1 MQENISEAAKRCL
14 IPALLLQP
22 LLENAVSHGIASMA
36 DGGLIR
42 LEAQV
47 LDGRLAIVVEN
58 DRDEEAPSRRRNGVG
73 LRNVRGRL
81 DARYGKEATFLADAG
96 EDKFRV
102 SMSFPAELIA
112 AGSGQEEI
120 APVRSGEAK

>member
-1 MQENISEAAKRCL
+1 M

-42 LEAQV
+42 LEARVQ
-47 LDGRLAIVVEN
+47 DGRMVLAVEN
-58 DRDEEAPSRRRNGVG
+58 DRDEEAPSRKRNGVG
-73 LRNVRGRL
+73 LKNVQSRL
-81 DARYGKEATFLADAG
+81 EARYGKDATFRIEPG

-102 SMSFPAELIA
+102 SMSFPAEFGAIE
-112 AGSGQEEI
+112 AGAS
-120 APVRSGEAK
+120 K